1 MFKMTGYNR
10 DLSLAI
16 IKQHE
21 KDSKLSQNKK
31 YATVALCNCTV
42 TNCFRE
48 KVIELVMNRWFDYF
62 ILFII
67 LLNCVSLSLDS
78 NNPDDKD
85 KLLMK
90 IINIGDYV
98 FLGIFTL
105 EMVLKI
111 IAMGLVM
118 RPYSYLRDPWNIV
131 SFVLGLTLHSSIASS
146 SFLDGFLYSFL
157 NQECQRSE

>member
-1 MFKMTGYNR
+1 
-10 DLSLAI
+10 
-16 IKQHE
+16 
-21 KDSKLSQNKK
+21 
-31 YATVALCNCTV
+31 V

-62 ILFII
+62 ILFVI

-78 NNPDDKD
+78 NSPADKD
-85 KLLMK
+85 KLLTK
-90 IINIGDYV
+90 VINIGDYV

-131 SFVLGLTLHSSIASS
+131 SSSILSDPLK
-146 SFLDGFLYSFL
+146 LDCLVVILGWISL
-157 NQECQRSE
+157 